1 MSAAQQEELLFLSN
15 IDQKDFL
22 RFALFDTFRVKKRW
36 KTPVLFALLMTAF
49 AAACFTLRQSR
60 EQALLLSGVLL
71 GIGLILPL
79 VWYLWYLSSVKKEAR
94 KLGLS
99 KSRIAYSLLLREAR
113 RVKGCIY
120 LYVLPTRA
128 FLMPKAEE
136 SDAAW
141 DFICRHLPEAKCKDL
156 R

>member
-49 AAACFTLRQSR
+49 AAACFALRQSR

-79 VWYLWYLSSVKKEAR
+79 VWYLWYLSSVKKDAR
-94 KLGLS
+94 ELGLS
-99 KSRIAYSLLLREAR
+99 KAGSRTVSCFATTVSRSGGKKKKR
-113 RVKGCIY
+113 N
-120 LYVLPTRA
+120 
-128 FLMPKAEE
+128 MPGRTPSWPAV
-136 SDAAW
+136 
-141 DFICRHLPEAKCKDL
+141 
-156 R
+156 